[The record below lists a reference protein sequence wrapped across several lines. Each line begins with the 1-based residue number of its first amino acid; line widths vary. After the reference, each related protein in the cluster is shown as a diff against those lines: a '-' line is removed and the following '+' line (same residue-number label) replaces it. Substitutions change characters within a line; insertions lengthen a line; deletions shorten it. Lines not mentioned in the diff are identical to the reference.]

1 MNCDGKGFVAV
12 HVGAGYHSPANSELY
27 EKICKQACLQAI
39 QLLRQK
45 KSALEAAKAATIFL
59 EDSPWTNAGTGSNLT
74 MQGTV
79 ECDASIMDGQSMQYG
94 AVGALSGV
102 KNPVLVAV
110 SLLETQKQGTMSLGR
125 IPPSTLVGDGARD
138 WAVRNDIPTVKNHAL
153 LTDSS
158 RKAFIKHKRKLD
170 MLEEGFLNN
179 HNHKTRKTDSV
190 NLVQTNGSEESVL
203 QDTVGV
209 ICVDHSGSVVSAVS
223 SGGIVLKQPGRL
235 GQAALYGCGCWAEN
249 NVQEQL
255 GVGISTSGCGEHLT
269 KTLLARECAF
279 CLKNDENPTT
289 ALSDTFES
297 KFLRSPYI
305 QSVEQKLGGA
315 LAVKVQTTD
324 TCGEMDVEV
333 LWAHTT
339 DSMCVAFMSTESS
352 NPKALISRLPEGK
365 RCGKSYVVQSKCYS
379 IAPS

>member
-1 MNCDGKGFVAV
+1 MSCDGKGFVAV

-27 EKICKQACLQAI
+27 EKICKQACLQ
-39 QLLRQK
+39 
-45 KSALEAAKAATIFL
+45 
-59 EDSPWTNAGTGSNLT
+59 DSPWTNAGTGSNLT

-110 SLLETQKQGTMSLGR
+110 NLLETQKQGTMSLGR

-138 WAVRNDIPTVKNHAL
+138 WAVRNNIPTVRNQAL

-179 HNHKTRKTDSV
+179 HNHKARKTEDIE
-190 NLVQTNGSEESVL
+190 LVQTNGSDDSLL

-209 ICVDHSGSVVSAVS
+209 ICVDHSGGVVSAVS

-249 NVQEQL
+249 STQEQV

-269 KTLLARECAF
+269 KTLLARECAL
-279 CLKNDENPTT
+279 CLKNDDNPTT

-305 QSVEQKLGGA
+305 QTVEQKLGGA
-315 LAVKVQTTD
+315 LAVKVHTTD
-324 TCGEMDVEV
+324 TCGEMEVEV

-352 NPKALISRLPEGK
+352 HPKALISRLPEGK
-365 RCGKSYVVQSKCYS
+365 RCGKSYVVQSKCYT